1 MRESLIIAFEIEQSS
16 NSGLRKAIL
25 CFLLCFIIF
34 FSTSNG
40 QQYNFTNIST
50 NQGLP
55 SSECYGLFNDHHGY
69 IWIRTL
75 NGIAR
80 FNGRQFTLFNQKNG
94 LKDNA
99 VYAFCEDDE
108 GKIWFAT
115 ASAFV
120 GYIWQD
126 SVHYLPCSAS
136 LAKENGFGQNII
148 YKIITDRKQNVFLS
162 TKTKSYKINKER
174 NYNDYEVLT
183 QPDYFFQI
191 AEIDGKG
198 FCIPDTNLL
207 VLNNKN
213 TAILKLLIDDKVVSI
228 LWNLATER
236 GGIVRNIYDV
246 KSKNGDH
253 FFNLNN
259 WLYCVNE
266 NGELSFFHAE
276 KFIYNLFIDRNNNL
290 WVGLNS
296 GGVMVFKNG
305 DLHQAPKYLLENAS
319 VSCISQD
326 FEDGIWLSTLNNG
339 LYYCKNLDNE
349 NFTSMPNFGIKPE
362 MLKIIDSQLFISD
375 FESNL
380 MKLDLAKPEA
390 SWSLFDFGKNQMGFL
405 DIDRYKD
412 GYLLS
417 GRSVLLKVTDKFDS
431 QFLVPYNKART
442 LTQGSYNTI
451 LVGNEIYGVSK
462 DYMTNF
468 TSGNVYHIP
477 SYGTDLLAF
486 DHRIFIS
493 TRTGLYYLKK
503 DSILSFPLDAAIH
516 PLVNLFNLKS
526 SMVAVA
532 KDGLIFQIE
541 PGGEIKQSK
550 IETNLVNHATVFQD
564 RFILLATA
572 SGIIIFDPES
582 KTSQRF
588 TTDDGLLDN
597 EIFKVASYQE
607 TIYYSTIHGLA
618 RFFPFNLKHEGY
630 PARMVFLGAKVNQSL
645 PFVSGKSYPA
655 HSSLSFLFDLISFKY
670 FRAPELIYKLE
681 GYDHAWNS
689 ILSGQIQYSNLNPG
703 KYRLLVAV
711 RNGHGLKSPFQVYEF
726 QIEKPFYQTWW
737 FFVCLILAAALLVYF
752 TIRGIIAFISKRES
766 EKTRINKLLA
776 EYQLMGF
783 KAQLNPHFIFNCL
796 NSIQNYVLNH
806 DSKAAYTYMA
816 KFSKLIRIVLDHSD
830 KNMISLEEDLDL
842 IKLYVELEQLR
853 FKNRFDFLIQ
863 IEEDIE
869 ISQITLPAMFIQLY
883 VENAIWHGLMNLPK
897 DSQGKLVIH
906 VFRRDNLIVI
916 EVVDNG
922 VGRVQALKFRTKS
935 HDSKGISINDKR
947 IEAIN
952 HLLKSREIKVEIID
966 LYDELQRPD
975 GTKVVIKL
983 TENEDEN

>member
-1 MRESLIIAFEIEQSS
+1 LTITFEIEVGF
-16 NSGLRKAIL
+16 NSGLRKSFL
-25 CFLLCFIIF
+25 CFLLCFFILI
-34 FSTSNG
+34 SYCKG
-40 QQYNFTNIST
+40 QQYNFSNIST

-55 SSECYGLFNDHHGY
+55 SSECYGLLNDHHGY
-69 IWIRTL
+69 MWIRTL

-94 LKDNA
+94 LKENA

-115 ASAFV
+115 ASAYV
-120 GYIWQD
+120 GYIWHD

-148 YKIITDRKQNVFLS
+148 YKIVTDKKHNVFLS
-162 TKTKSYKINKER
+162 TKTKSYKINKEG
-174 NYNDYEVLT
+174 NYVDYEVLI

-198 FCIPDTNLL
+198 FCIPDTNSL
-207 VLNNKN
+207 VLKNKN
-213 TAILKLLIDDKVVSI
+213 NAILKLLIDNNVVTI
-228 LWNLATER
+228 LWDLATER
-236 GGIVRNIYDV
+236 GGIVRNIYDA
-246 KSKNGDH
+246 KSKNGNH

-259 WLYCVNE
+259 WLYCVNSK
-266 NGELSFFHAE
+266 GELSFFHSE
-276 KFIYNLFIDRNNNL
+276 KFIYNLFIDRKNNL

-296 GGVMVFKNG
+296 GGVMVFENS
-305 DLHQAPKYLLENAS
+305 DLHRTPKYLLENAS
-319 VSCISQD
+319 VSSISQD

-349 NFTSMPNFGIKPE
+349 NFISIPYFGIKPE
-362 MLKIIDSQLFISD
+362 MLKIIDDHLFISD
-375 FESNL
+375 FKSNL
-380 MKLDLAKPEA
+380 MKLDLTKPQA
-390 SWSLFDFGKNQMGFL
+390 SWNIFDFGNNQMGFL
-405 DIDRYKD
+405 DIDQYKD

-417 GRSVLLKVTDKFDS
+417 GRSVLLKVTNKFDS
-431 QFLVPYNKART
+431 QFLVPYNKAKT
-442 LTQGSYNTI
+442 LSQGSYNTI

-462 DYMTNF
+462 DYMTNY
-468 TSGNVYHIP
+468 TSGNVYNIP
-477 SYGTDLLAF
+477 SYGTDLLEF
-486 DHRIFIS
+486 DNRIFIS

-503 DSILSFPLDAAIH
+503 DSILGFQLDSAIH
-516 PLVNLFNLKS
+516 PMVNLFNLKS
-526 SMVAVA
+526 TMVAVA
-532 KDGLIFQIE
+532 KDGLIFQIK
-541 PGGEIKQSK
+541 PSGEIRQSR
-550 IETNLVNHATVFQD
+550 IETNLVNHATVFQNK
-564 RFILLATA
+564 FILLATA

-597 EIFKVASYQE
+597 EVFKVASYHE

-618 RFFPFNLKHEGY
+618 RFFPFNLKHPTI

-655 HSSLSFLFDLISFKY
+655 HTSLRFSFDLISFKY
-670 FRAPELIYKLE
+670 FNAPEIIYKLE

-689 ILSGQIQYSNLNPG
+689 KVSGEVEYNNLNPG
-703 KYRLLVAV
+703 KYRLFVAV
-711 RNGHGLKSPFQVYEF
+711 SNGHGMKSPFQVYEF
-726 QIEKPFYQTWW
+726 EIEKPFYQSWW
-737 FFVCLILAAALLVYF
+737 FFVCLILTAALLVYI

-796 NSIQNYVLNH
+796 NSIQNYVLDH

-816 KFSKLIRIVLDHSD
+816 KFSKLIRIVLDHSE
-830 KNMISLEEDLDL
+830 KNMISLAEDLDL
-842 IKLYVELEQLR
+842 IQLYVELEQLR
-853 FKNRFDFLIQ
+853 FKNRFDFF
-863 IEEDIE
+863 IE
-869 ISQITLPAMFIQLY
+869 IEDGIDIAEITVPAMFIQLY

-897 DSQGKLVIH
+897 DSHGKIIIH
-906 VFRRDNLIVI
+906 IFKMDNFVVI
-916 EVVDNG
+916 EVIDNG
-922 VGRVQALKFRTKS
+922 VGRVQALKLRTKS

-947 IEAIN
+947 IEVIN
-952 HLLKSREIKVEIID
+952 YLLKSREIKVEIID
-966 LYDELQRPD
+966 LYDEGQVPK

-983 TENEDEN
+983 TENEDGN